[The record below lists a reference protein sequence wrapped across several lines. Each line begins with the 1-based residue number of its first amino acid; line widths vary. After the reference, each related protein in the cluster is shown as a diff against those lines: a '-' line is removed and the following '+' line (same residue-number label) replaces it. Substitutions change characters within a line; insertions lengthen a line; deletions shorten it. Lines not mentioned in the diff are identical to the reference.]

1 MRRAASRLLSYFLL
15 RLSLLVTSMAV
26 LPAPYYQ
33 IPRFSGDTL
42 TTGPGLSGFWSVP
55 GGSEVIH
62 MPDERRYGNRPT
74 TVSWLPLTPQNQ
86 SVYTHY
92 VVGGHCIA
100 GLQRRALGGWLFD
113 FAVI

>member
-1 MRRAASRLLSYFLL
+1 MRRAASRLLSYFLV

-62 MPDERRYGNRPT
+62 MPDKRANRT
-74 TVSWLPLTPQNQ
+74 
-86 SVYTHY
+86 SVFLSSYPEFRFL
-92 VVGGHCIA
+92 VPILNG
-100 GLQRRALGGWLFD
+100 RALSQR
-113 FAVI
+113 FAVNRYPPP

>member
-1 MRRAASRLLSYFLL
+1 MRRAASRLLSYFLV

-62 MPDERRYGNRPT
+62 MPDKRGYRKLDVLGRDMSGYATYQDLG
-74 TVSWLPLTPQNQ
+74 NQ
-86 SVYTHY
+86 SSRK
-92 VVGGHCIA
+92 CNA
-100 GLQRRALGGWLFD
+100 K
-113 FAVI
+113 